1 MDTNDASTSKLWLKI
16 WIVEVVQILY
26 ANKELVWADMWKHT
40 KMSHHR
46 FIGNQQEL
54 AQYEDRA
61 LMNEDAK
68 GTDGTLIVAS
78 FCEDCS

>member
-1 MDTNDASTSKLWLKI
+1 
-16 WIVEVVQILY
+16 
-26 ANKELVWADMWKHT
+26 MWKHT